1 MEMRTATAW
10 IAFFAGLLYGIVIGG
25 LAVARGLGW

>member
-1 MEMRTATAW
+1 MPVTRLTPW
-10 IAFFAGLLYGIVIGG
+10 LAFFAGLLYGIVIGG